1 MASSCGFEPGARR
14 GEGGEGEEDRVQ
26 HQENEGTVLTSE
38 LSMTCSHT
46 ENKRTS
52 TIPKLYRL
60 EGTPRQTPYSLQCST
75 PTSSAAPQLHP
86 VLIPA
91 AAGIL
96 PHLLTVLVLKLS
108 LLPPENWEGGT
119 D

>member
-1 MASSCGFEPGARR
+1 M
-14 GEGGEGEEDRVQ
+14 Q

-60 EGTPRQTPYSLQCST
+60 EGTPAKLLTP
-75 PTSSAAPQLHP
+75 SSAAPQLPVQHP
-86 VLIPA
+86 NSTQSSYL
-91 AAGIL
+91 
-96 PHLLTVLVLKLS
+96 
-108 LLPPENWEGGT
+108 LLPVFCLT
-119 D
+119 C